1 MAAATLAGGLVPAPV
16 ALAANSTV
24 VGDLYYTRHCGG
36 VNVKKVSFSFDGTA
50 LTIDP
55 TVGIAATN
63 GADGIIFAPDGDL
76 LVGGQGPRVHKVNPT
91 TAAIQTRNP
100 GADAFHLSLDPS
112 GDKFYATGIPG
123 YLAEVPLNPFANG
136 VVRGLSGN
144 DLVITSLAFDTR
156 GNAYYTA
163 GGSGGHGSVGRIDMA
178 TFTTTRYLTNVDAA
192 HGMAYD
198 AYTGHLMLFGDSHVA
213 QIDPAT
219 MNIVS
224 TRAFAGVQFD
234 QGTTDGR
241 GHLFVA
247 DNNGQ
252 LLFMDYSDSHLVGAA
267 GNFVDLRF
275 LDSCLDDVAP
285 LSGPGS
291 FDFIAPTITG
301 TATPAP
307 NMYGWNN
314 TPVTVEF
321 TCTDAESGVA
331 GCTGPTTL
339 TGEGPGQSV
348 TGTATDNAGNTASTT
363 VGPINIDMTAPDISG
378 AADRAAN
385 AGGWYNAPVTVSFDC
400 SDALSGLV
408 SCSGPTTLAADGA
421 GQSVTGTAAD
431 MADNTASATVGDL
444 NLDMTAPDLAITGG
458 GTYTVD
464 QMVTVA
470 CTAADS
476 LSGLE
481 SDPCAAPLVS
491 VPASSLG
498 LGDHTFTVTATD
510 LAGNSTT
517 ATATVTVGVT
527 YASLCGLTELWV
539 EKAGV
544 AHSLCVKLQNA
555 AAAEARGDMN
565 AKAGLLDAYRHEL
578 EAQSGKS
585 VTPEHAAILIE
596 LSRAL

>member
-1 MAAATLAGGLVPAPV
+1 M
-16 ALAANSTV
+16 
-24 VGDLYYTRHCGG
+24 
-36 VNVKKVSFSFDGTA
+36 
-50 LTIDP
+50 DP
-55 TVGIAATN
+55 PVGIAATN

-112 GDKFYATGIPG
+112 GEKFYATGIPG

-136 VVRGLSGN
+136 VVRSLSGN
-144 DLVITSLAFDTR
+144 DVVISSLAFDKG

-163 GGSGGHGSVGRIDMA
+163 GGSGGHGSVGRIDMT

-267 GNFVDLRF
+267 SNFVDLRF

-291 FDFIAPTITG
+291 FDFIAPTIVG

-314 TPVTVEF
+314 TPVDVAF

-331 GCTGPTTL
+331 GCTGPTAL

-363 VGPINIDMTAPDISG
+363 VGPINIDMTAPD
-378 AADRAAN
+378 
-385 AGGWYNAPVTVSFDC
+385 
-400 SDALSGLV
+400 
-408 SCSGPTTLAADGA
+408 LAF
-421 GQSVTGTAAD
+421 
-431 MADNTASATVGDL
+431 
-444 NLDMTAPDLAITGG
+444 TGG

-470 CTAADS
+470 CTASDS

-481 SDPCAAPLVS
+481 SDPCAAPLAS
-491 VPASSLG
+491 VAASSLG

-517 ATATVTVGVT
+517 STVTVTIGVT
-527 YASLCGLTELWV
+527 YESLCGLTERWV

-565 AKAGLLDAYRHEL
+565 AKAGLMEAYRQEL

-585 VTPEHAAILIE
+585 ITPEHAAILTE
-596 LSRAL
+596 LSWYL

>member
-1 MAAATLAGGLVPAPV
+1 MAAATLAGGLVPAPA
-16 ALAANSTV
+16 ALAANTTV

-50 LTIDP
+50 LTMDP
-55 TVGIAATN
+55 PVGITATN
-63 GADGIIFAPDGDL
+63 GADGVIFAPDGDL

-91 TAAIQTRNP
+91 TAAVETRNP
-100 GADAFHLSLDPS
+100 GADAFHLSLAPA

-123 YLAEVPLNPFANG
+123 FLAEVPLSPFVDG
-136 VVRGLSGN
+136 VVRPLSGD
-144 DLVITSLAFDTR
+144 DLFITSLAFDAG

-178 TFTTTRYLTNVDAA
+178 TFTTTRYLSNVDAA

-213 QIDPAT
+213 QVDPAT
-219 MNIVS
+219 MNMVS
-224 TRAFAGVQFD
+224 TRGFAGVQFD

-267 GNFVDLRF
+267 TNFVDLRF
-275 LDSCLDDVAP
+275 LDTCLDDVAP

-314 TPVTVEF
+314 TPVDVAF
-321 TCTDAESGVA
+321 TCADGESGIA
-331 GCTGPTTL
+331 SCTGPTTL
-339 TGEGPGQSV
+339 TAEGPGQSV
-348 TGTATDNAGNTASTT
+348 NGTAIDNAGNSAGAT
-363 VGPINIDMTAPDISG
+363 VGPIDIDMTAP
-378 AADRAAN
+378 
-385 AGGWYNAPVTVSFDC
+385 
-400 SDALSGLV
+400 AL
-408 SCSGPTTLAADGA
+408 AF
-421 GQSVTGTAAD
+421 TGD
-431 MADNTASATVGDL
+431 
-444 NLDMTAPDLAITGG
+444 
-458 GTYTVD
+458 GTYTID

-491 VPASSLG
+491 MPAVSLG
-498 LGDHTFTVTATD
+498 LGDHTYAVTATD

-527 YASLCGLTELWV
+527 YGSLCGLTELWV

-555 AAAEARGDMN
+555 AAAEARGNMT
-565 AKAGLLDAYRHEL
+565 AKEGLLEAYRHEL

-585 VTPEHAAILIE
+585 ITPEHAAILIE
-596 LSRAL
+596 LSRYL